1 MLRDALHARAE
12 PLYRQWQQTLAS
24 LDPQLADELQR
35 MRAGN
40 MPEQWQAELP
50 SFDPDAKGVASGAP
64 KPR

>member
-1 MLRDALHARAE
+1 MHCTRGPSRCTDSGSK
-12 PLYRQWQQTLAS
+12 TLAS

-50 SFDPDAKGVASGAP
+50 SFDPDAKGVASRAAGA
-64 KPR
+64 RC